1 MTNRAIPTVDMT
13 IPEEVRRVLLAV
25 KESIEVRENTI
36 PNGNIRNKNV
46 SYQDLI
52 DLGLITKDDL
62 PS

>member
-1 MTNRAIPTVDMT
+1 MT
-13 IPEEVRRVLLAV
+13 IPEDVRRVLLAV

-52 DLGLITKDDL
+52 DLGLITKDNL